1 MENLAVNA
9 VSFADRLSGPALKLV
24 AALNIAFAALL
35 LLTIISASARA
46 QDAGLPACTGVN
58 LLQELADTDPEAHR
72 AVLAEG
78 AETLNGDAILF
89 RIQKNGVAPS
99 YLFGTMHMTDPR
111 VTELPAF
118 AQDAFDASD
127 VLVIETTEILDPA
140 KSQMA
145 LLTRPELTMFT
156 TDERISDFLDAG
168 DEAVLREGLA
178 SRGLQLALVDRMKPW
193 LVAAMVALPE
203 CEMARKQAGQPI
215 LDIALAERAEA
226 AGKELVGLETIVEQ
240 LEAMA
245 SLPMA
250 FHVRGL
256 VETIALGDRI
266 DDVIETMI
274 ALYGDGQTG
283 LVWPVLRVF
292 TPEAVSDEGGYA
304 AFEQTMVTARNHTM
318 AKRSLPILETGGA
331 FIAVGALHLPGEEGL
346 AKLFEDAGYTVT
358 PVYE

>member
-1 MENLAVNA
+1 MENLAPHA
-9 VSFADRLSGPALKLV
+9 ATLADRLSGPALKLI
-24 AALNIAFAALL
+24 AAINIAFAALL
-35 LLTIISASARA
+35 LLTIMSVGARA
-46 QDAGLPACTGVN
+46 QEGDLAACTGVN
-58 LLQELADTDPEAHR
+58 LLDQMAETNPDAYR

-89 RIQKNGVAPS
+89 RIEKNGVAPS
-99 YLFGTMHMTDPR
+99 HLFGTMHMTDPR

-118 AQDAFDASD
+118 AQDAFEASD
-127 VLVIETTEILDPA
+127 IVVIETTEILDPA

-145 LLTRPELTMFT
+145 LLARPELTMFT

-215 LDIALAERAEA
+215 LDIALAKRAKA
-226 AGKELVGLETIVEQ
+226 AGKDLVGLETIVEQ

-274 ALYGDGQTG
+274 ALYDDGKTG

-292 TPEAVSDEGGYA
+292 TPEAVSDDGGYA
-304 AFEQTMVTARNHTM
+304 AFEQTMVTARNRTM
-318 AKRSLPILETGGA
+318 AERSLPILEAGGA

-346 AKLFEDAGYTVT
+346 AKLYEDAGFTVT
-358 PVYE
+358 PVYR

>member
-1 MENLAVNA
+1 MTSPAFHAATL
-9 VSFADRLSGPALKLV
+9 ADRLSGPALKLI
-24 AALNIAFAALL
+24 AAINITFAALL
-35 LLTIISASARA
+35 LVTIMAVGARA
-46 QDAGLPACTGVN
+46 QDAALPACTGVN
-58 LLQELADTDPEAHR
+58 LLEELAQTDPDAHR

-78 AETLNGDAILF
+78 AEALNGDAILF
-89 RIQKNGVAPS
+89 RIDKDGAAPS
-99 YLFGTMHMTDPR
+99 FLFGTMHMTDPR

-127 VLVIETTEILDPA
+127 ILVIETTEILDPA

-145 LLTRPELTMFT
+145 LLARPELTMFT
-156 TDERISDFLDAG
+156 TDERISDFLG
-168 DEAVLREGLA
+168 TEDEAILRDGLA
-178 SRGLQLALVDRMKPW
+178 RRGLQLALVDRMKPW
-193 LVAAMVALPE
+193 LVSAMVALPE

-226 AGKELVGLETIVEQ
+226 AGKTVVGLETIVEQ

-274 ALYGDGQTG
+274 ALYDDGRTG

-292 TPEAVSDEGGYA
+292 TPEAVSDDGGYA

-318 AKRSLPILETGGA
+318 AERSLPLLEAGGA

-346 AKLFEDAGYTVT
+346 ARLYENAGYTVT